1 MISQQT
7 YFILRIVDYLLL
19 KQKYLYVAQV
29 PPAKCVLKTD
39 ELFDWRLKLDF
50 EFMLK
55 KFTAQYTNWHL
66 SSRTVFSGNSFPK
79 PLVGP

>member
-29 PPAKCVLKTD
+29 PPAKCVLETD

-55 KFTAQYTNWHL
+55 KLLL
-66 SSRTVFSGNSFPK
+66 SIRIGTS
-79 PLVGP
+79 L